1 MKKAVC
7 ISCTHHYY
15 ERIAPVESAL
25 REKGYEITY
34 LTSDF
39 HHNSKKHY
47 KVEGLDHCI
56 QIPTKPYQKNISP
69 QRILSHI
76 RFARDVFKK
85 AAELQP
91 ELLYVEVPPNSLSR
105 QAAHY
110 KKKHPETKLVLD
122 IFDMWPESFPG
133 HRAKQLL
140 ALPFRVWGQFRNKGL
155 SKADLVL
162 TECDLFRD
170 KLQPYL
176 KNTPNHTLHLC
187 RSAATTE
194 NAVTLIPQEAIHL
207 CYLGA
212 INNIID
218 IPTIAALIG
227 LVQNQRPVVLHIIG
241 DGESREKFVAAVEE
255 TGARVQFHGKIY
267 DAAQKQAIFDQC
279 SFGLNIMK
287 DSVFVGLTMKSL
299 DYFAGGLP
307 IINTIEGDTA
317 QLVTQRGMGVN
328 VQREALSA
336 TADAVA
342 ATTPEANWGMRQATL
357 DTFRE
362 LFSESVFREKLLKLL

>member
-15 ERIAPVESAL
+15 ERIAPVEAAL
-25 REKGYEITY
+25 REQGYEITY

-39 HHNSKKHY
+39 HHNAKKHY
-47 KVEGLDHCI
+47 TVEGLDHCI

-85 AAELQP
+85 VEQLQP
-91 ELLYVEVPPNSLSR
+91 ALLYVEVPPNSLCR
-105 QAAHY
+105 QAARY
-110 KKKHPETKLVLD
+110 KKKHPDVKLIFD
-122 IFDMWPESFPG
+122 IFDMWPESFPNS
-133 HRAKQLL
+133 RAKQLL

-155 SKADLVL
+155 PKADLVL
-162 TECDLFRD
+162 TECDLFRN
-170 KLQPYL
+170 KLRPHLQ
-176 KNTPNHTLHLC
+176 NTPNHTVYLC
-187 RSAATTE
+187 RPDATTE
-194 NAVTLIPQEAIHL
+194 AAKALPQLSAIHL

-218 IPTIAALIG
+218 IPTIAGLIG
-227 LVQNQRPVVLHIIG
+227 QVQKLRPVVLHIIG
-241 DGESREKFVAAVEE
+241 DGETRNTFVSAVEE
-255 TGARVQFHGKIY
+255 TGAEVQFHGKIY

-279 SFGLNIMK
+279 SFGLNVMK

-307 IINTIEGDTA
+307 IINTIEGDTTE
-317 QLVTQRGMGVN
+317 LVNQRGIGIN
-328 VQREALSA
+328 VQREALA
-336 TADAVA
+336 DTAAKIAAV
-342 ATTPEANWGMRQATL
+342 TPETNLQMRQATL
-357 DTFRE
+357 DAFRE
-362 LFSESVFREKLLKLL
+362 LFMESVFREKLRQLL

>member
-15 ERIAPVESAL
+15 ERIAPVEAVL
-25 REKGYEITY
+25 RAQGYEVTY

-39 HHNSKKHY
+39 HHNNKTHY
-47 KVEGLDHCI
+47 TVEGLAHCI

-76 RFARDVFKK
+76 GFAKDVFEKV
-85 AAELQP
+85 EQLQP
-91 ELLYVEVPPNSLSR
+91 ELIYVEVPPNSLCR
-105 QAAHY
+105 QAARY
-110 KKKHPETKLVLD
+110 KKKHPEVKLIFD
-122 IFDMWPESFPG
+122 IFDMWPESFPNS
-133 HRAKQLL
+133 RAKQLL

-155 SKADLVL
+155 PKADLVL
-162 TECDLFRD
+162 TECDLFRN

-176 KNTPNHTLHLC
+176 QNTPNHTLYLC
-187 RSAATTE
+187 RPGATTE
-194 NAVTLIPQEAIHL
+194 AVKALPQQDAIHL

-218 IPTIAALIG
+218 IPTIAGLIG
-227 LVQNQRPVVLHIIG
+227 QVQTLRPVVLHIIG
-241 DGESREKFVAAVEE
+241 DGENRETFISAVEAA
-255 TGARVQFHGKIY
+255 GAQVQFHGKIY

-279 SFGLNIMK
+279 SFGLNVMK

-307 IINTIEGDTA
+307 IINTIAGDTTH
-317 QLVTQRGMGVN
+317 LVASRNMGIN
-328 VQREALSA
+328 LCREDLSVTA
-336 TADAVA
+336 TRIAEISPD
-342 ATTPEANWGMRQATL
+342 TNLQMRQATL
-357 DTFRE
+357 DTFHELFLETVFANKLRE
-362 LFSESVFREKLLKLL
+362 LI